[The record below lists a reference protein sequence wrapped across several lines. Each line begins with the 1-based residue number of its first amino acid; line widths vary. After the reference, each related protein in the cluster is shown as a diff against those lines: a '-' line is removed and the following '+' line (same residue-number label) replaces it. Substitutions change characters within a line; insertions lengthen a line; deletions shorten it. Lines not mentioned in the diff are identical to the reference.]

1 MLQLGMAWAF
11 VRYSR
16 ELRAARG
23 ARKGRE
29 PWRAHACVSARVGV
43 EAEPQMTLG
52 VLDPT
57 ENPIHRVVDCEIG

>member
-23 ARKGRE
+23 ARKGE
-29 PWRAHACVSARVGV
+29 NLGVHTHACQPAWEWR
-43 EAEPQMTLG
+43 Q
-52 VLDPT
+52 
-57 ENPIHRVVDCEIG
+57 NHR